1 MDKDKVLQLANLARI
16 HISPSEAE
24 SLSHEFE
31 GILNYVGEIEK
42 AEGTENVDQH
52 KKAENFSIRNIMRD
66 DTNPNKGG
74 EYTESL
80 LNEAPAREGEYFKV
94 KKIL

>member
-16 HISPSEAE
+16 KISDEEATN
-24 SLSHEFE
+24 LSHEFE

-42 AEGTENVDQH
+42 AEEGKENS
-52 KKAENFSIRNIMRD
+52 KNTKNFPVRNVMRE
-66 DTNPNKGG
+66 DTNPNSGG
-74 EYTESL
+74 EYTENL
-80 LNEAPAREGEYFKV
+80 LNEAPAREGNYFKV